1 MHYIEAAFIKHC
13 QNPVRSSKKLIK
25 DNDRPAKFEACFKR
39 FNQLTGWMDEAAERL
54 EKLGELMELPN
65 QTLEGL
71 SAIDSFEQKLEM
83 CDLTENLE
91 KERAELDHNEEQLL
105 VKLEKEANRSV
116 EHERTKLVELGEVR

>member
-91 KERAELDHNEEQLL
+91 KERAERKSSQMMAKGRAWTVSMSTTIHAIEP
-105 VKLEKEANRSV
+105 
-116 EHERTKLVELGEVR
+116 T